1 MITFLFTGGILIFST
16 ITDLK
21 YRKVYN
27 FITFPSMLLGLILAG
42 FPFAG
47 ESYYRLLWMVVLLI
61 IGTFRVMG
69 MGDLKLCMAIV
80 ALRGA
85 EEAAGMVLVG
95 ILLLLTF
102 SFITNKAATLRM
114 LKDTYYT
121 LFYKTGIIH
130 RKRIEYPFAFF
141 LALGYFLYMLIRW
154 CFHA

>member
-1 MITFLFTGGILIFST
+1 
-16 ITDLK
+16 
-21 YRKVYN
+21 
-27 FITFPSMLLGLILAG
+27 MLLGLILAG

-121 LFYKTGIIH
+121 LFYKRHHTQ
-130 RKRIEYPFAFF
+130 KKNRISFRLFPRPWVFS
-141 LALGYFLYMLIRW
+141 LYAYKVVFSCISGSKKISGKKGLQKY
-154 CFHA
+154 

>member
-1 MITFLFTGGILIFST
+1 MITFLFTGGILIFSA

-95 ILLLLTF
+95 IKLQL
-102 SFITNKAATLRM
+102 
-114 LKDTYYT
+114 
-121 LFYKTGIIH
+121 
-130 RKRIEYPFAFF
+130 
-141 LALGYFLYMLIRW
+141 
-154 CFHA
+154 

>member
-1 MITFLFTGGILIFST
+1 MITFLFTVGLLIFSA

-69 MGDLKLCMAIV
+69 MGDLIQSH
-80 ALRGA
+80 RTHF
-85 EEAAGMVLVG
+85 AA
-95 ILLLLTF
+95 F
-102 SFITNKAATLRM
+102 
-114 LKDTYYT
+114 
-121 LFYKTGIIH
+121 LFYILYQHI
-130 RKRIEYPFAFF
+130 
-141 LALGYFLYMLIRW
+141 ALILMLHHIGL
-154 CFHA
+154 